1 MSNPGPNIVSAN
13 IQRGQAVLSVAVTPA
28 SVGAATS
35 AEQTFTVSGLAV
47 GDFVAV
53 STTASTGNATAIVGA
68 RVSAANT
75 LAIRYINPTAGSLT
89 PAADTYLVLVARSYP
104 VQTDF
109 GVTAFNN
116 IGIVTGTNP

>member
-1 MSNPGPNIVSAN
+1 MSNPGPNIVNPS
-13 IQRGQAVLSVAVTPA
+13 IQRGQAVLTASLTPA

-53 STTASTGNATAIVGA
+53 SGSTGNASAIAGA
-68 RVSAANT
+68 RVSAADT
-75 LAIRYINPTAGSLT
+75 LAIRFINPTAGALT
-89 PAADTYLVLVARSYP
+89 PGAGDYLVFVARSYP

-109 GVTAFNN
+109 GVTKFNN
-116 IGIVTGTNP
+116 VGIVAGTNP

>member
-116 IGIVTGTNP
+116 IGIVAGTNP

>member
-1 MSNPGPNIVSAN
+1 MSNPGPNIVNAN

-116 IGIVTGTNP
+116 VGIVAGTNP